1 MLRVRLTEPADGEV
15 GCREFAVYRVQ
26 PVFKVRAQSPREQVS
41 IRRRFLRDRVP
52 QRGQG
57 LIGRHDST
65 QPRAACA
72 ALRYVIVKGQQLR
85 RRQTPL
91 KVGGEQP
98 C

>member
-1 MLRVRLTEPADGEV
+1 LLRLRLTERADGEV
-15 GCREFAVYRVQ
+15 RCREFAVYRVQ
-26 PVFKVRAQSPREQVS
+26 PVFKVGAQSPRGQVS
-41 IRRRFLRDRVP
+41 IRRRLPHDRVP

-57 LIGRHDST
+57 VIRRHDST

-98 C
+98 S